1 MNMNKNEIITL
12 SFGEYSNYV
21 NSHFWNLATAV
32 SQNSTFLEDNNLN
45 MNILFS
51 DSGNPRSLIYDS
63 SENIRSYFSKNDKQT
78 DDNIDKIYNDLSN
91 IK

>member
-1 MNMNKNEIITL
+1 MNMNEIITL

-21 NSHFWNLATAV
+21 NGHFWNLANSI
-32 SQNSTFLEDNNLN
+32 SQNQAFIEDNNLN

-51 DSGNPRSLIYDS
+51 DSGLPRSLIFDS
-63 SENIRSYFSKNDKQT
+63 SENIKPYFSKNEKQK
-78 DDNIDKIYNDLSN
+78 DEDVNKAYNDLSN

>member
-1 MNMNKNEIITL
+1 MNKNEIITL
-12 SFGEYSNYV
+12 SFGDYSNYV

-32 SQNSTFLEDNNLN
+32 SQSSTFLEENNLN

-51 DSGNPRSLIYDS
+51 DTGYPRSLIFDS
-63 SENIRSYFSKNDKQT
+63 SENIKPYFSKNDKQNVE
-78 DDNIDKIYNDLSN
+78 DLDKVYNDLSI